1 MFSWVATSPKMV
13 PHTSSRKHPRAKFPM
28 RIFAIESSCD
38 ESALALLDSRQGLL
52 GEWVHSQ
59 IALHGEYGGVVPDIA
74 SREHVARF
82 GPLLEQAQRDVEIGQ
97 VDRVA
102 VTVGPGLAGCLAVG
116 IAAAKSL
123 ALAWGAPLMGV
134 NHLRGHAF
142 SPFIAL
148 HAESPNDF
156 EARLDALLPH
166 IGLLV
171 SGGNT
176 ILFQIDRKRRIS
188 LLAQTVDDAAGEAI
202 DKGAKLLGMPYPG
215 GVQIERTAANGR
227 GGRFEFPT
235 GIPDR
240 SDFRFSFSGLK
251 TSLRYQLEAMND
263 AELAADLPDLC
274 ADYQRAIVRQLV
286 NKTKHV
292 LSQTEA
298 ASLGLSGG
306 VANNTLLREKM
317 TELAR
322 KQRLPLLMAERRH
335 TGDNAAMIAFAA
347 MIDPDVRSSEGGGL
361 SFDPAATLA

>member
-1 MFSWVATSPKMV
+1 
-13 PHTSSRKHPRAKFPM
+13 M
-28 RIFAIESSCD
+28 RYIAFESSCD
-38 ESALALLDSRQGLL
+38 ESALALFDSREGLL

-59 IALHGEYGGVVPDIA
+59 IALHGEYGGVVPDLA
-74 SREHVARF
+74 SREHVSNF
-82 GPLLEQAQRDVEIGQ
+82 GPLLQRARQEVALEP
-97 VDRVA
+97 VDRIA

-123 ALAWGAPLMGV
+123 ALALGAPLIGV

-148 HAESPNDF
+148 HAEAPEDF
-156 EARLDALLPH
+156 EARFQALLPH
-166 IGLLV
+166 VGLLV

-176 ILFQIDRKRRIS
+176 VLFLIDRDRRIS

-215 GVQIERTAANGR
+215 GVQIENAAANGET
-227 GGRFEFPT
+227 GQFNFPT

-251 TSLRYQLEAMND
+251 TSLRYQLEAMGD
-263 AELAADLPDLC
+263 AVLAEQLPNIC
-274 ADYQRAIVRQLV
+274 ADYQAAVVRQLV
-286 NKTKHV
+286 NKTRHV
-292 LSQTEA
+292 LEGGGA

-306 VANNTLLREKM
+306 VANNTLLRE
-317 TELAR
+317 EFAALSRR
-322 KQRLPLLMAERRH
+322 KGLPLFMAERRH

-347 MIDPDVRSSEGGGL
+347 WLDPEATEQSL
-361 SFDPAATLA
+361 ATMSFNPAVTLA

>member
-1 MFSWVATSPKMV
+1 
-13 PHTSSRKHPRAKFPM
+13 M
-28 RIFAIESSCD
+28 RILAFESSCD

-59 IALHGEYGGVVPDIA
+59 IAIHGEYGGVVPDIA

-82 GPLLEQAQRDVEIGQ
+82 GPLLEQAQEKVELTNI
-97 VDRVA
+97 DRVA

-123 ALAWGAPLMGV
+123 ALALGAPLAGV

-142 SPFIAL
+142 SPFITL
-148 HAESPNDF
+148 HG
-156 EARLDALLPH
+156 EAPDAFDERLAALLPH
-166 IGLLV
+166 VGLLV

-176 ILFQIDRKRRIS
+176 ILFQIDRERRIS

-215 GVQIERTAANGR
+215 GVQIEKAAATGQ

-240 SDFRFSFSGLK
+240 TDFRFSFSGLK
-251 TSLRYQLEAMND
+251 TSLRYQLEAMDD
-263 AELAADLPDLC
+263 AQLAANLPDLC
-274 ADYQRAIVRQLV
+274 ADYQSAIVRQLV
-286 NKTKHV
+286 NKTRHV
-292 LSQTEA
+292 LAQTDA
-298 ASLGLSGG
+298 ASVGLSGG
-306 VANNTLLREKM
+306 VANNGLLRSEMDK
-317 TELAR
+317 LAR
-322 KQRLPLLMAERRH
+322 KRKLPLFMAERRH

-347 MIDPDVRSSEGGGL
+347 MVDPTVREQGVGGL
-361 SFDPAATLA
+361 TFDPAATLA